1 MAFLLPKILYLILA
15 FLLGGI
21 PFGYLAGKL
30 LKGIDIREHGSRNVG
45 ATNVFRVVGKG
56 PGIAVYVLDAL
67 KGLLPVL
74 IAKSLWPGTVV
85 GDQWF
90 HIAVALAA
98 ILGHIFTPYLKFK
111 GGKGVAT
118 ASGAML
124 ALAPLPLLIALLVF
138 VFVFV
143 LTRFVSLGS
152 LTAALVFPIAVAVEK
167 IVAGRDPLVPM
178 LALGWL
184 LLILVVVTHRA
195 NIVRLLQG
203 KEPRMTFKPGAGDD
217 TSKEDRNT

>member
-1 MAFLLPKILYLILA
+1 LI
-15 FLLGGI
+15 GGI
-21 PFGYLAGKL
+21 PFGFIAGR

-56 PGIAVYVLDAL
+56 PGIAVYVLDAV
-67 KGLLPVL
+67 KGLAPVL
-74 IAKSLWPGTVV
+74 LAKWLFAGSTVS
-85 GDQWF
+85 DQWF
-90 HIAVALAA
+90 YILVALAA
-98 ILGHIFTPYLKFK
+98 ILGHVFTPYLRFK

-124 ALAPLPLLIALLVF
+124 ALAPLPLLASLIVFIF
-138 VFVFV
+138 VFA
-143 LTRFVSLGS
+143 LSRFVSLGS
-152 LTAALVFPIAVAVEK
+152 LCAALVFPIAVAVEK
-167 IVAGRDPLVPM
+167 ILANADPLTPM

-203 KEPRMTFKPGAGDD
+203 REPRMSFKSDARGE
-217 TSKEDRNT
+217 TSKEARNT